1 MPDYAVVIPVFN
13 EQVKLE
19 NVLLRCAEAGVGN
32 LIVVDDGSTDK
43 SAVVA
48 RKHGANVIQLSK
60 TRGVGWALREG
71 IFHAKEMGVPYC
83 VIMAGNDKDEPSE
96 IERLLT
102 PLREGKADFV
112 QGSRWLSGGSI
123 GGDMPIYRQWATQL
137 HPGLFSITVRKH
149 LTESTNGFRAFRCS
163 LLDDQ
168 RINLKQKWLDGYEL
182 EPYFLFKVIA
192 LGYRHLEVPC
202 TKIYP
207 KKSLGVTKMRPVLD
221 WWAILRPI
229 IYLGLRLKK

>member
-13 EQVKLE
+13 EQIKLE
-19 NVLLRCAEAGVGN
+19 NVLLRCAAAGVGN
-32 LIVVDDGSTDK
+32 LIVVDDGSTDQ
-43 SAVVA
+43 SVVVA
-48 RKHGANVIQLSK
+48 RKHGANVIQLSQ

-71 IFHAKEMGVPYC
+71 IFRVKEMGVPYC
-83 VIMAGNDKDEPSE
+83 VIMAGNDKDEPNE
-96 IERLLT
+96 IEKLLT

-112 QGSRWLSGGSI
+112 QGSRWISGGSI
-123 GGDMPIYRQWATQL
+123 GGDMPIYRKWATQL

-182 EPYFLFKVIA
+182 EPYLLFKVIV
-192 LGYRHLEVPC
+192 LGYCHLEVPC

>member
-1 MPDYAVVIPVFN
+1 
-13 EQVKLE
+13 
-19 NVLLRCAEAGVGN
+19 
-32 LIVVDDGSTDK
+32 
-43 SAVVA
+43 
-48 RKHGANVIQLSK
+48 
-60 TRGVGWALREG
+60 
-71 IFHAKEMGVPYC
+71 MGVPYC
-83 VIMAGNDKDEPSE
+83 VIMAGNDKDEPNE
-96 IERLLT
+96 IDRLLT

-112 QGSRWLSGGSI
+112 QGSRWLSGGSV
-123 GGDMPIYRQWATQL
+123 GGDMPIYRKWATKL

-182 EPYFLFKVIA
+182 EPYLLFKVIV

-221 WWAILRPI
+221 WWAILRPVI
-229 IYLGLRLKK
+229 FLGLRLKK